1 MKNKA
6 DPSTVWKQVWLIAIG
21 LAMHNLP
28 VLAQSTAADSSAV
41 AATVRA
47 YHEALARGDSA
58 VALRLLA
65 ADAVILEGGGRETRE
80 EYRSHHLPADIQFA
94 QAVPAKRS
102 VPQVTLSGDVAWASS
117 TSTMQGTYRGQAV
130 NSVGAELMVLSKT
143 AAGWVI
149 RAIHWSSRTA
159 R

>member
-1 MKNKA
+1 M
-6 DPSTVWKQVWLIAIG
+6 
-21 LAMHNLP
+21 
-28 VLAQSTAADSSAV
+28 

-47 YHEALARGDSA
+47 FHEALARGDSA
-58 VALRLLA
+58 AALRLLA

-94 QAVPAKRS
+94 QAVPANRS
-102 VPQVTLSGDVAWASS
+102 TLQVTLTGDVGWASS
-117 TSTMQGTYRGQAV
+117 TSTVQGTYRGQAV
-130 NSVGAELMVLSKT
+130 SLVGAELMVLSKT

-149 RAIHWSSRTA
+149 RAIHWSSRTP

>member
-1 MKNKA
+1 MKAAAEKM
-6 DPSTVWKQVWLIAIG
+6 LHIALMLCAFG
-21 LAMHNLP
+21 MCLHAN
-28 VLAQSTAADSSAV
+28 AQTQSVADSAAV

-58 VALRLLA
+58 AALRLLA
-65 ADAVILEGGGRETRE
+65 GDAVILESGGRETRE

-94 QAVPAKRS
+94 QAVPASRS
-102 VPQVTLSGDVAWASS
+102 APQVTLSGNVAWASS
-117 TSTMQGTYRGQAV
+117 TSTMQGTFRGQAI

-143 AAGWVI
+143 ATGWVI
-149 RAIHWSSRTA
+149 RAIHWSSRTP